1 VTDDKGAPMSG
12 VTVSVVGRDATAL
25 TDNNGNFSIQV
36 AEGARSL
43 RFSYVGY
50 ESADEVLAGRS
61 VLNVTLKPGDAGL
74 EEVVVVGYTTQK
86 RKEATGS
93 IASV

>member
-1 VTDDKGAPMSG
+1 
-12 VTVSVVGRDATAL
+12 
-25 TDNNGNFSIQV
+25 
-36 AEGARSL
+36 
-43 RFSYVGY
+43 
-50 ESADEVLAGRS
+50 